1 MAIRS
6 SELTSSL
13 IPTGVSFFN
22 PNSGAL
28 TEFGLRWVKRLFFI
42 AACGPALQVLVGGIL
57 GQLGAEP
64 VDAVTRITGV
74 WTLNFLMLTL
84 AVAPLRHYL
93 GWFWPLRLRRMLG
106 LFTFFYASL
115 HLATYLVFEQFFDV
129 AEIVKDILK
138 RPYITAGM
146 IAYGILFLLAMTSTN
161 RMIRHLGKHWK
172 PLHRLVY
179 LAGIAGVLHFFWLV
193 KRDITE
199 PGIYII
205 VLCTLLCTRLI
216 RPSRKK
222 TIRPG

>member
-1 MAIRS
+1 MAIPS
-6 SELTSSL
+6 SDLTSSL
-13 IPTGVSFFN
+13 IPSGVSFFN

-28 TEFGLRWVKRLFFI
+28 TEYGLRWVKRVFFI
-42 AACGPALQVLVGGIL
+42 AACGPALQMLVVGIL
-57 GQLGAEP
+57 GRLGAEP
-64 VDAVTRITGV
+64 VDAVTRITGI

-84 AVAPLRHYL
+84 AVAPLRYFL

-115 HLATYLVFEQFFDV
+115 HLATYVVFEQFFDV

-138 RPYITAGM
+138 RPYITVGM

>member
-6 SELTSSL
+6 SELPSSL
-13 IPTGVSFFN
+13 MTPGANFFN

-28 TEFGLRWVKRLFFI
+28 TDHGLLWLKRLFFLV
-42 AACGPALQVLVGGIL
+42 ACAPALLMLVGGIR

-64 VDAVTRITGV
+64 VDAVTRVTGI
-74 WTLNFLMLTL
+74 WTLNFLMMTL
-84 AVAPLRHYL
+84 AVAPLRYYL

-115 HLATYLVFEQFFDV
+115 HLATYVVFEQFFDM

-138 RPYITAGM
+138 HPYITAGM
-146 IAYGILFLLAMTSTN
+146 LAYGILFLLAMTSTN

-179 LAGIAGVLHFFWLV
+179 VAGIAGVLHFFWLV
-193 KRDITE
+193 KRDVTE
-199 PGIYII
+199 PGIYVI
-205 VLCTLLCTRLI
+205 VLCALLCTRLLK
-216 RPSRKK
+216 SRRKV
-222 TIRPG
+222 